1 MIQWL
6 DEAQA
11 CEKAGCLN
19 TCRAIIKAVFQLDM
33 KEHDFGSLWLEDAN
47 FALQRGNKESA
58 RIMFDVAV
66 DLSPKESRLWEGYLG
81 LETRLEERTNYK
93 KVLERAAAI
102 GGETSQTFLLRLSKE
117 LVRGGDI
124 EKAVELLKN
133 SFMSQPNSEVL
144 CLAYAEIL
152 KQLKEEEKCREVIN
166 NAIKNQNSVTLW
178 RYLIKFER
186 DLGHI
191 HKALEVSKQA
201 TVRFPYDVDVAC
213 DLSTV
218 FEEMN
223 QFEKARE
230 NYISLTKN
238 PKCQKQS
245 RPWIQYIQFESRV
258 SGPQKVE

>member
-1 MIQWL
+1 MS
-6 DEAQA
+6 
-11 CEKAGCLN
+11 
-19 TCRAIIKAVFQLDM
+19 TCRAIIKAVFELDM

-66 DLSPKESRLWEGYLG
+66 EFSPTESRLWEGYLG
-81 LETRLEERTNYK
+81 LESRLEQRVKYR
-93 KVLERAAAI
+93 KVLERAASI
-102 GGETSQTFLLRLSKE
+102 GGETSQPFLLRLSKE
-117 LVRGGDI
+117 LVRAGDTD
-124 EKAVELLKN
+124 KALELLKN
-133 SFMSQPNSEVL
+133 SFQEQPKSELL

-152 KQLKEEEKCREVIN
+152 KQLKEESKCRELLS
-166 NAIKNQNSVTLW
+166 NAISTLNSVNIW

-191 HKALEVSKQA
+191 HKALEVSKTA
-201 TVRFPYDVDVAC
+201 TSKFPYDVDIAC

-218 FEEMN
+218 YEEMS

-245 RPWIQYIQFESRV
+245 RPWIQYIHFESRV
-258 SGPQKVE
+258 SGPQKVINLNLGPNHL